1 MVAVDTLD
9 LHSLLLV
16 VNDAPILEANWGGH
30 NCTYEGNCPS
40 LSFCGRS
47 GRCIPYVTAD
57 QIERLS
63 PYPMNVSSNS
73 VGQTTSSSTCV
84 QKCILDADWDERY
97 YFISTANIFGEA
109 IEHKAFDAEG
119 PDGCIIFYKRSVSH
133 EGMPSL
139 DYHE

>member
-1 MVAVDTLD
+1 M
-9 LHSLLLV
+9 
-16 VNDAPILEANWGGH
+16 E
-30 NCTYEGNCPS
+30 
-40 LSFCGRS
+40 

-73 VGQTTSSSTCV
+73 AGRLHPVVRAFRS
-84 QKCILDADWDERY
+84 ILDADWDERY